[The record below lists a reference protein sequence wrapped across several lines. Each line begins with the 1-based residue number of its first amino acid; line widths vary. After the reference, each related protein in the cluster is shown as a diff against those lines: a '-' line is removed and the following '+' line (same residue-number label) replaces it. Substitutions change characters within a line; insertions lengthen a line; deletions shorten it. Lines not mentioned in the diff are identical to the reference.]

1 MNSILRKSKSA
12 MPNHHTGII
21 YKSQLSTFNIAFMG
35 FGSLAMIGFGVKFLI
50 GTQESGINWFIIFPL
65 IIIFIGGLSL
75 SNTLALCSV
84 AITKEFL
91 ILNYPFLRRT
101 IRIPWKSITDA
112 GMTFVT
118 TKSSGSDHAF
128 RIGREIRLFADG
140 KHYRFTTFTIQDPER
155 LLLELKK
162 RLDSSLKKKM
172 KDEYQKSKSD
182 FWKSENDS
190 RRWMKK
196 IVLPICLIILIL
208 LWVLN
213 K

>member
-1 MNSILRKSKSA
+1 
-12 MPNHHTGII
+12 MPNQHTAII
-21 YKSQLSTFNIAFMG
+21 YKSQSPTFNIAFMG
-35 FGSLAMIGFGVKFLI
+35 FGSLAMIGIGVKFLMD
-50 GTQESGINWFIIFPL
+50 TQESGINCFIIFPL
-65 IIIFIGGLSL
+65 IIVFIGGLIL
-75 SNTLALCSV
+75 SNTIALCSV
-84 AITKEFL
+84 AVTKEFL

-118 TKSSGSDHAF
+118 TKNSVSDNSF
-128 RIGREIRLFADG
+128 RTGKEIRLFADG

-182 FWKSENDS
+182 FLKSENDY
-190 RRWMKK
+190 RRWMRK
-196 IVLPICLIILIL
+196 IVLPICLTILIL

>member
-1 MNSILRKSKSA
+1 
-12 MPNHHTGII
+12 MPNQHTEMV
-21 YKSQLSTFNIAFMG
+21 YKSQLSTFNVAFLG
-35 FGSLAMIGFGVKFLI
+35 VGSLAMIGFGTKFLI
-50 GTQESGINWFIIFPL
+50 DTQESEINWFIIFPL
-65 IIIFIGGLSL
+65 IIIFIGGLIL
-75 SNTLALCSV
+75 YNTLTLCSV

-118 TKSSGSDHAF
+118 TKNSVSDNSF
-128 RIGREIRLFADG
+128 RTGKEIRLFADG
-140 KHYRFTTFTIQDPER
+140 KHYSFTTITIQDPER

-162 RLDSSLKKKM
+162 RLDSRLKKRM

-182 FWKSENDS
+182 FWNSENDS

-208 LWVLN
+208 LWVFS
-213 K
+213 